1 MRAYLIAILLLVV
14 IFGGIGGY
22 LFRQFSALASTDFSA
37 PPVTVTAATA
47 QRQEWHTELSAIGT
61 LRAVRGVELSSET
74 SGAVIAIDV
83 ASGDRVQ
90 RGDLLVTLNDSVE
103 QASRENQQAALELAR
118 LLFDRDQRLIKQK
131 SIPQSQYDRSRADLD
146 SALAQLAE
154 TEALLD
160 NKRIRA
166 PFAGTIGIVHVRVG
180 SYLQPGDPV
189 TTLQDLSALEIDFTL
204 PARHYPLLRLGQA
217 IAVRVD
223 ALPERV
229 FAATLQAMD
238 SSADADTRNLL
249 LRATLEPDS
258 GLLPGMF
265 AQLTLNLGDSR
276 SLVTLPETAVTYS
289 LQGNIVYVLEHS
301 GDTLVATPR
310 VVTTGAVRDGRIAI
324 LDGLEAGVLV
334 ASSGQ
339 NKLSRGTSV
348 SVDDRVALEGL

>member
-1 MRAYLIAILLLVV
+1 MAILLLVV

-22 LFRQFSALASTDFSA
+22 LLRQFSALSSVDFS
-37 PPVTVTAATA
+37 PPAVTVTAATA
-47 QRQEWHTELSAIGT
+47 QLEEWHTELSAIGT

-74 SGAVIAIDV
+74 SGAVIAVDV

-90 RGDLLVTLNDSVE
+90 RGELLVTLNDSVE

-118 LLFDRDQRLIKQK
+118 LLFERDQQLIKQK
-131 SIPQSQYDRSRADLD
+131 TIPQSQYDRSRADLD
-146 SALAQLAE
+146 SAMARLAE

-166 PFAGTIGIVHVRVG
+166 PFAGTVGIVHAKVG

-189 TTLQDLSALEIDFTL
+189 TTLQDLSALEIDFTV
-204 PARHYPLLRLGQA
+204 PARHYPLLRLGQS

-229 FAATLQAMD
+229 FAATLQAID
-238 SSADADTRNLL
+238 ATADADTRNLL
-249 LRATLEPDS
+249 LRASLEPDS

-265 AQLTLNLGDSR
+265 AQLTLNLGDNR
-276 SLVTLPETAVTYS
+276 SLATLPETAVTYS
-289 LQGNIVYVLEHS
+289 LQGNIVYALEQTGEH
-301 GDTLVATPR
+301 LVATPR

-324 LDGLEAGVLV
+324 MDGLEVGTLV

-339 NKLSRGTSV
+339 NKLSRGTRVIIDDSV
-348 SVDDRVALEGL
+348 ELEGL

>member
-1 MRAYLIAILLLVV
+1 MRAYLMVILLLLV

-22 LFRQFSALASTDFSA
+22 LFRQFSALSSMDFSA
-37 PPVTVTAATA
+37 PAVTVSAATA
-47 QRQEWHTELSAIGT
+47 QLQEWHSELAAIGT
-61 LRAVRGVELSSET
+61 LRAVRGVELSSES
-74 SGAVIAIDV
+74 SGAVIAVDV

-118 LLFDRDQRLIKQK
+118 LLFDRDQQLIKQK

-146 SALAQLAE
+146 SAIAQLAE

-189 TTLQDLSALEIDFTL
+189 TALQDLSALEIDFTV
-204 PARHYPLLRLGQA
+204 PARHYPLLRLGQSV
-217 IAVRVD
+217 AVRVD
-223 ALPERV
+223 ALPKRV
-229 FAATLQAMD
+229 FAATLQAID
-238 SSADADTRNLL
+238 SRADADTRNLL

-265 AQLTLNLGDSR
+265 AQLTLDLGDSR
-276 SLVTLPETAVTYS
+276 SLVTVPETAVTYS
-289 LQGNIVYVLEHS
+289 LQGNIIWVLERS
-301 GDTLVATPR
+301 GDAIVATPR
-310 VVTTGAVRDGRIAI
+310 VVTTGAVRDGHIAI
-324 LDGLEAGVLV
+324 LNGLEAGAVV

-339 NKLSRGTSV
+339 NKLSRGTHVIIDDSV
-348 SVDDRVALEGL
+348 ELEGL